1 MYPVQLRALVAGVV
15 LALVAY
21 SPAIAQ
27 SIVVGGKGFTEQ
39 LLMAEMTSQLL
50 RAKGFEV
57 TSRVGFATTG
67 IRREQEIGLVDIY
80 WEYTGTSLTMFN
92 MVVERLE
99 SHDAYARVKEL
110 DAKKGLIWLSPSKV
124 NNTYALA
131 MRQADAAA
139 RGIASISDLAAKVR
153 RGERFRLASNLEF
166 YLRSDGLTPLQQT
179 YGFDFGPGNV
189 VRMETGAIY
198 GALRDSA
205 DLDVALVFS
214 TDGRVA
220 AFGFHLLRDDRGFFP
235 GYILAPVVRRRMLE
249 RHPEI
254 ATHLSALLSALSAKL
269 DDATMASL
277 NAAVDVE
284 KKTVE
289 EVASSF
295 IKSRGLL

>member
-1 MYPVQLRALVAGVV
+1 MVA
-15 LALVAY
+15 
-21 SPAIAQ
+21 
-27 SIVVGGKGFTEQ
+27 
-39 LLMAEMTSQLL
+39 
-50 RAKGFEV
+50 
-57 TSRVGFATTG
+57 
-67 IRREQEIGLVDIY
+67 
-80 WEYTGTSLTMFN
+80 
-92 MVVERLE
+92 ERLE

-235 GYILAPVVRRRMLE
+235 GYILAPVVRRGMLE

-254 ATHLSALLSALSAKL
+254 ATHLSALSAKL
-269 DDATMASL
+269 DNAAIARL
-277 NAAVDVE
+277 NAKVDLQ
-284 KKTVE
+284 KMTVE
-289 EVASSF
+289 EAASMFLKES
-295 IKSRGLL
+295 GLL

>member
-80 WEYTGTSLTMFN
+80 WEYTGTALTAFN
-92 MVVERLE
+92 MVADRLE
-99 SHDAYARVKEL
+99 PHEAYVRVKEL
-110 DAKKGLIWLSPSKV
+110 DARKGLIWLSPSQV

-131 MRQADAAA
+131 MRQADASA

-153 RGERFRLASNLEF
+153 HGERFRLASNLEF
-166 YLRSDGLTPLQQT
+166 YLRSDGLTPLQRI
-179 YGFDFGPGNV
+179 YGFEFGPENV
-189 VRMETGAIY
+189 VRMETSAIY
-198 GALRDSA
+198 SALREFA
-205 DLDVALVFS
+205 DIDVGLVFS

-220 AFGFHLLRDDRGFFP
+220 AFDFLVLRDDRRFFP
-235 GYILAPVVRRRMLE
+235 AYILAPVVREKTLE
-249 RHPEI
+249 QHPEI
-254 ATHLSALLSALSAKL
+254 
-269 DDATMASL
+269 
-277 NAAVDVE
+277 
-284 KKTVE
+284 
-289 EVASSF
+289 
-295 IKSRGLL
+295 G

>member
-1 MYPVQLRALVAGVV
+1 MYPLQLRALVAGVV
-15 LALVAY
+15 LALAAY

-205 DLDVALVFS
+205 DLDVGLVFS

-254 ATHLSALLSALSAKL
+254 ATHLSALSAKL
-269 DDATMASL
+269 DNAAIARL
-277 NAAVDVE
+277 NAKVDLQ
-284 KKTVE
+284 KMTVE
-289 EVASSF
+289 EAASMF
-295 IKSRGLL
+295 LKECGLL